1 MRKTIDVLPE
11 EPGNASIKLNENFL
25 KMKARFFADEVSFYA
40 FLSSNSNCLGC
51 IIRLPVR

>member
-1 MRKTIDVLPE
+1 VLPE